1 MHLKKLKGLTKSE
14 QLQEWIAHWR
24 KEEAT
29 WTKIAEADPTDAG
42 AIERAQEATK
52 LKDKNL
58 ASLRELVD
66 NQPIAHI
73 K

>member
-1 MHLKKLKGLTKSE
+1 MNLKKLKRLPKSD

-29 WTKIAEADPTDAG
+29 WTKIAEADPTDTG
-42 AIERAQEATK
+42 AIERAKEATK
-52 LKDKNL
+52 LKERNL